1 MLAIFF
7 NGGCALLKPGLV
19 LHWTYRGIRGVF
31 MSWLTKVA
39 GLISRLGMTSLSS
52 LAEHVCAKV
61 GLTLS

>member
-1 MLAIFF
+1 
-7 NGGCALLKPGLV
+7 
-19 LHWTYRGIRGVF
+19 